1 MKHFRIFAGFFV
13 IALVASFILPRAEN
27 EPSTKPE
34 KCLTSCKPQVDEH
47 ENGQELIQNPLYRQ
61 FL

>member
-1 MKHFRIFAGFFV
+1 MKQFGIFAGFIV
-13 IALVASFILPRAEN
+13 VALIASFILPRAEN
-27 EPSTKPE
+27 EPTPKPE

>member
-1 MKHFRIFAGFFV
+1 MKYFRIFAGFFI
-13 IALVASFILPRAEN
+13 IAVAASFILPRTEN
-27 EPSTKPE
+27 EPTPKPE
-34 KCLTSCKPQVDEH
+34 KCLTTCKPQVDEH